1 MKLIKATIHKYKC
14 IETEQKFN
22 VEDDITILV
31 GMNESGKTSVLEA
44 LAKSNYFQ
52 KDETFK
58 FNTTHDYPRKEKK
71 ALDKSGADPIAIT
84 SEYALSED
92 LLVAIEADLGKGVF
106 TQKTVSVSNKFSNGR
121 IWNDISADFFKFIEN
136 KTSELK
142 ISSKAL
148 NEKLF
153 AIKTLA
159 GLDTL
164 IGEYKDETIIKAIE
178 TFKKYFKND
187 LKWKDRIFHEYII
200 RIHLIP
206 NLPKFLY
213 YDEYYALPSRISIE
227 KLNED
232 ELEAE
237 ELKTAK
243 ALFELADINT
253 DEILDSDNYEDF
265 KAELEATQA
274 TITNE
279 LFKYWETNRNLEITF
294 DIDKVIEEVEREVQ
308 DPSTYRKL
316 KVNDVKIVEHILD
329 IRVKNKRSGVS
340 LPLKN
345 RSKGFNWFF
354 SFLVWFKKIQE
365 DKKSNYILLLDE
377 PGLNLHAAAQAN
389 LLHFLNDLSVDY
401 QIIFTTHS
409 PFMIES
415 DKLQKVRTVLETEN
429 GSLISDSI
437 QEKDPNTLFPLQAA
451 LGYDIAQNLFISKHN
466 LLVEGASDLLYLQ
479 VMSSILQ
486 AAGRTGLDSKITI
499 VPTGGLDKVST
510 FISLL
515 RGSNLNIV
523 CLLDT
528 FRDSKGKAK
537 LDDLIEQKIISQR
550 KIKFFHEFLSDYS
563 TADIEDLFIKEDYL
577 KIFNESFADKQIK
590 LTDLN
595 PNVKP
600 LLIQIS
606 QLPNFS
612 DGFNHY
618 RPANKL
624 AAKGIDVKF
633 FHKET
638 IDNFERVFVEIN
650 KLFEPVAKVTMNE
663 RPSLQA

>member
-14 IETEQKFN
+14 IETEQSFD
-22 VEDDITILV
+22 VENDITILV

-52 KDETFK
+52 KDEAFK
-58 FNTTHDYPRKEKK
+58 YTSTHDYPRKEKK
-71 ALDKSGADPIAIT
+71 ALDKSGVDAIAIT
-84 SEYALSED
+84 AVYSLSD
-92 LLVAIEADLGKGVF
+92 KLIAAIEADLGKEVF
-106 TQKTVSVSNKFSNGR
+106 TQKTISVSHKYSNGR
-121 IWNDISADFFKFIEN
+121 LWNDIEADYLKFVEN
-136 KTSELK
+136 KTGELK
-142 ISSKAL
+142 ISSKSL
-148 NEKLF
+148 NDKLSTV
-153 AIKTLA
+153 KTLA
-159 GLDTL
+159 ELDVL
-164 IGEYKDETIIKAIE
+164 IAEYKDEGLLKGLE
-178 TFKKYFKND
+178 EFKKYFKND
-187 LKWKDRIFHEYII
+187 LKWKDSIFHEYII
-200 RIHLIP
+200 RVHILP

-227 KLNED
+227 KLND
-232 ELEAE
+232 ENLTDE

-253 DEILDSDNYEDF
+253 DEIISAENFEDF

-294 DIDKVIEEVEREVQ
+294 DIDKITGEVER
-308 DPSTYRKL
+308 
-316 KVNDVKIVEHILD
+316 KVKEPIYNRDVTVTDVKVIEHVLD
-329 IRVKNKRSGVS
+329 IRVKNRRSGVS

-365 DKKSNYILLLDE
+365 DKESNYILLLDE

-389 LLHFLNDLSVDY
+389 LLHFLDDLSADY
-401 QIIFTTHS
+401 QIVYTTHS

-429 GSLISDSI
+429 GSIISESI

-479 VMSSILQ
+479 VMSAILQ
-486 AAGRTGLDSKITI
+486 STGRTGLDNKITI

-515 RGSNLNIV
+515 RGSSLNIV

-528 FRDSKGKAK
+528 FRDGKGKAK
-537 LDDLIEQKIISQR
+537 LDDMIEQKIISG
-550 KIKFFHEFLSDYS
+550 KKVKFFHEFLTDYI
-563 TADIEDLFIKEDYL
+563 TADIEDLFVKEDYL
-577 KIFNESFADKQIK
+577 KFYNEAFPDKQVKLSDLNNKIK
-590 LTDLN
+590 PILIQLTDFL
-595 PNVKP
+595 K
-600 LLIQIS
+600 LA
-606 QLPNFS
+606 

-624 AAKGIDVKF
+624 ASKGVDQKYF
-633 FHKET
+633 DKST
-638 IDNFERVFVEIN
+638 LDNFEKVFIEIN
-650 KLFEPVAKVTMNE
+650 KLF
-663 RPSLQA
+663 

>member
-1 MKLIKATIHKYKC
+1 MKLTKISIHKYKC
-14 IETEQKFN
+14 VETEQNFSI
-22 VEDDITILV
+22 EDDITILV

-52 KDETFK
+52 KDEAFQY
-58 FNTTHDYPRKEKK
+58 NITHDYPRKEKK
-71 ALDKSGADPIAIT
+71 AIDKSGADPIAIT
-84 SEYALSED
+84 AEYCISDD
-92 LLVAIEADLGKGVF
+92 LIKKIESDLGKDVF
-106 TQKTVSVSNKFSNGR
+106 TQRSISVSHKFSNTR
-121 IWNDISADFFKFIEN
+121 IWHNIQADFPLFVKH
-136 KTSELK
+136 KTEELK
-142 ISSKAL
+142 ISSKAIID
-148 NEKLF
+148 KL
-153 AIKTLA
+153 ASVKTSA
-159 GLDTL
+159 ELDAV
-164 IGEYKDETIIKAIE
+164 IAEYKDETYITALE
-178 TFKKYFKND
+178 SFKKYFKND
-187 LKWKDRIFHEYII
+187 LKFKDDIFHEYII
-200 RIHLIP
+200 RTHLIP

-227 KLNED
+227 KLND
-232 ELEAE
+232 EKLDAE

-243 ALFELADINT
+243 ALFDLADINT
-253 DEILDSDNYEDF
+253 DEIIHADSFEDF

-294 DIDKVIEEVEREVQ
+294 DIDKVSSSIERSVR
-308 DPSTYRKL
+308 DPHTGQNV
-316 KVNDVKIVEHILD
+316 KVTDVKVIEHILD
-329 IRVKNKRSGVS
+329 IRVKNRRTGVS

-377 PGLNLHAAAQAN
+377 PGLNLHAAAQSN
-389 LLHFLNDLSVDY
+389 LLHFLNDLSKDY
-401 QIIFTTHS
+401 QIIYSTHS

-415 DKLQKVRTVLETEN
+415 DGLQKVRTVLETES
-429 GSLISDSI
+429 GSIISDSI

-466 LLVEGASDLLYLQ
+466 LLVEGASDLLYLT

-486 AAGRTGLDSKITI
+486 TEGRIGLDNKITI

-515 RGSNLNIV
+515 RGSSLNVV

-537 LDDLIEQKIISQR
+537 LDDMIEQKIISEK
-550 KIKFFHEFLSDYS
+550 KIKFFHEFLTDYS
-563 TADIEDLFIKEDYL
+563 TADIEDLFKKEDYL
-577 KIFNESFADKQIK
+577 KIYNETFPDQQIK
-590 LTDLN
+590 LVDLN
-595 PNVKP
+595 YSIKP
-600 LLIQIS
+600 ILIQIS
-606 QLPNFS
+606 KYLNLT

-624 AAKGIDVKF
+624 ASKGIDAKF
-633 FHKET
+633 FNKT
-638 IDNFERVFVEIN
+638 TLDNFEKVFIEIN
-650 KLFEPVAKVTMNE
+650 KLF
-663 RPSLQA
+663 